1 MGDSLSSPRQCYL
14 EWIEEQVE
22 EHKASLTRE
31 ELLSLADEAVEKL
44 FDTNDGQY
52 PLTEILLCD
61 AVDALILERL
71 GLPSFRRWL
80 SSYQND
86 TPV

>member
-1 MGDSLSSPRQCYL
+1 MVESLTSPRQRYL
-14 EWIEEQVE
+14 DWIEEQIE

-31 ELLSLADEAVEKL
+31 ELLELADEAVQQL

-61 AVDALILERL
+61 AVDSLIFRQLRL
-71 GLPSFRRWL
+71 PNFRSWKKAC
-80 SSYQND
+80 QID
-86 TPV
+86 TLA